1 MRSWTLPRA
10 PPKTSA
16 SAMVVSVKRAPSRTM
31 ATSTTSAAS
40 MEKPIKTQRT
50 RCGEAES
57 AKSEKA
63 APSLVQWVMRRM
75 RGMTGMAP
83 PSCMCFATQ
92 ILVNRSARTMTAE
105 IASSHGRRRGMDRLT
120 GRAPL
125 ANGGWGSWYPTL
137 AAKTRTRRGWGT
149 QLCISLGGLRLG
161 RVDAHFGERGLAA
174 RADVLPD
181 AIAGNFRHVV
191 PAARAFVAGGE

>member
-1 MRSWTLPRA
+1 MRIC
-10 PPKTSA
+10 
-16 SAMVVSVKRAPSRTM
+16 V
-31 ATSTTSAAS
+31 ATHV
-40 MEKPIKTQRT
+40 
-50 RCGEAES
+50 
-57 AKSEKA
+57 
-63 APSLVQWVMRRM
+63 LVM
-75 RGMTGMAP
+75 
-83 PSCMCFATQ
+83 
-92 ILVNRSARTMTAE
+92 RSARMIRTEMP
-105 IASSHGRRRGMDRLT
+105 SNHGRRRGMVRLT

-181 AIAGNFRHVV
+181 AIAGNFR
-191 PAARAFVAGGE
+191 